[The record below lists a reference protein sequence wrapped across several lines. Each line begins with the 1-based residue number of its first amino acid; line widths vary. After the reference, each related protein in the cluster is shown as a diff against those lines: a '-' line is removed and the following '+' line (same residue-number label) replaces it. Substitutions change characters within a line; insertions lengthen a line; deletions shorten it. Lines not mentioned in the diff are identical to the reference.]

1 MGGSIMNLLMIAK
14 GNMKKKKS
22 SMVLI
27 LLLVTI
33 ATMLLYTCVNVI
45 TNVDGFLDKR
55 NEEQNGSDFMLVCNE
70 GYDEEVLDIL
80 KGVEGYEKSEKEET
94 ISLISS
100 SIKNVTKDLD
110 KESFSFLT
118 FDIKGDRSI
127 SDLDFLQS
135 TGEIKENSIVVP
147 AYFNISKGYEV
158 GDTVEIQNGN
168 KSYEFE
174 IYAFSEDIMFSTPS
188 NVTMFKIF
196 VNKDIMDKFKREDTS
211 ALPQSCF
218 NVKLKDGCA
227 TKEYEDSVSVDI
239 SKKITDMNF
248 KTNVIL
254 NYDTMKMGT
263 MIFTNIMMA
272 IISIFSIIVVI
283 VSLIVIRF
291 SIKTSIESNMQ
302 NIGVL
307 KALGYT
313 SKQLK
318 IATVL
323 EYLIVSVIGAV
334 LGLLVSTL
342 ASRVI
347 ATIVS
352 SAIGLS
358 WNISFDV
365 VIAAL
370 SIIVVIISVLLV
382 TFISS
387 ARFKKITPLI
397 ALRNGIS
404 THNFKKNPMPLS
416 KSKLGLNTTIGLK
429 DMLHNKKQNIS
440 MAIIIM
446 LLSFTSIVT
455 LGIYYNFVINQD
467 SLRDIVGLEKPNILI
482 TSPNLYGGEDTSN
495 IYKVF
500 DDIENRDDV
509 ENTLIYSSEKANL
522 TNGDNSIALD
532 LDIISEFENI
542 KILPIVEGRI
552 PKHDNEILVTNIVL
566 EALDAKVGDT
576 IYVESLGGKED
587 FIIVGISQQ
596 IPNLGRSAKVSKEGI
611 NRILDSYKGRTLYVY
626 LKDGEST
633 QEVVDNLKDEYKD
646 INLSIVNF
654 DESYDTVLSTF
665 NGGVAI
671 LSIVCSAVT
680 VVVIVLI
687 LFMLI
692 KMKLL
697 KDRRIFGVY
706 KAIGYTTKQL
716 MWQTTMNFA
725 PVISIGALLGII
737 LGKIFVNPV
746 FALCLSFAGI
756 EKCSLDI
763 TFGILLITFVSIT
776 ALAFAISMFCARRVK
791 NIEAYKM
798 IVE

>member
-1 MGGSIMNLLMIAK
+1 MNLLMIAK

-33 ATMLLYTCVNVI
+33 STMLLYTGVNVI
-45 TNVDGFLDKR
+45 TNVDGFLDNR
-55 NEEQNGSDFMLVCNE
+55 NEEQNGSDFFLVCNE
-70 GYDEEVLDIL
+70 GYDEEIQNIL
-80 KGVEGYEKSEKEET
+80 KGVEGYDYSERENT
-94 ISLISS
+94 IALISS
-100 SIKNVTKDLD
+100 SIKNVSKNLD
-110 KESFSFLT
+110 KENFSFLT
-118 FDIKGDRSI
+118 FDIKGERSI
-127 SDLDFLQS
+127 SDLEFLQ
-135 TGEIKENSIVVP
+135 TNGEMKENSIVIP

-158 GDTVEIQNGN
+158 GDTIEIQNGD
-168 KSYEFE
+168 KSYAFE
-174 IYAFSEDIMFSTPS
+174 IYGFSEDIMFSTPS
-188 NVTMFKIF
+188 NVTVFEIF
-196 VNKDIMDKFKREDTS
+196 INKDIQNKIRSEDSST
-211 ALPQSCF
+211 LPQSCF
-218 NVKLKDGCA
+218 KVKLKDGYA
-227 TKEYEDSVSVDI
+227 TKEYEDRVTTDI
-239 SKKITDMNF
+239 SNKITDRKF
-248 KTNVIL
+248 KTNVVL
-254 NYDTMKMGT
+254 NYDIMKMGT
-263 MIFTNIMMA
+263 MIFTNIMMG

-283 VSLIVIRF
+283 ISMIVIRF

-307 KALGYT
+307 EALGYT

-342 ASRVI
+342 SSRII

-365 VIAAL
+365 RIAAL
-370 SIIVVIISVLLV
+370 SIIVVILSVLLV
-382 TFISS
+382 TLISS
-387 ARFKKITPLI
+387 ASFKKINPLI
-397 ALRNGIS
+397 ALRNGINN
-404 THNFKKNPMPLS
+404 HNFKINPMPLS

-429 DMLHNKKQNIS
+429 EMLHNKKQNIS

-446 LLSFTSIVT
+446 LLSFTSIVAI
-455 LGIYYNFVINQD
+455 GIYYNFGINQD
-467 SLRDIVGLEKPNILI
+467 SLMDIIGLEKPDILI
-482 TSPNLYGGEDTSN
+482 SSPDCYGAGGNSN

-500 DDIENRDDV
+500 DEIEDRDDV
-509 ENTLIYSSEKANL
+509 DNTLFYSTEKAKL
-522 TNGDNSIALD
+522 TSGDKSLSLD
-532 LDIISEFENI
+532 LNIVSEFENI
-542 KILPIVEGRI
+542 KILTIVEGRV
-552 PKHDNEILVTNIVL
+552 PKHDNEIIVTSKVL
-566 EALDAKVGDT
+566 EGLDAKIGDT
-576 IYVESLGGKED
+576 IYVEALGEKED
-587 FIIVGISQQ
+587 FIIVGVSQQ
-596 IPNLGRSAKVSKEGI
+596 IPQMGYSAKVTEEGI
-611 NRILDSYKGRTLYVY
+611 NRIIDSYKGSSLYVY

-633 QEVVDNLKDEYKD
+633 QKVVDKLKDEYKD

-654 DESYDTVLSTF
+654 ENTYNTVLSTF

-697 KDRRIFGVY
+697 KDRRILGVY
-706 KAIGYTTKQL
+706 KAIGYTTRQL

-746 FALCLSFAGI
+746 FALCLSFSGI
-756 EKCSLDI
+756 KKCYLNI
-763 TFGILLITFVSIT
+763 NLGILLITFVSIT
-776 ALAFAISMFCARRVK
+776 ALAFAISMFYARKVK